1 MKLKELCS
9 DERPREKMMEKGASA
24 LSNAELVAILLRT
37 GTDRMNVLELSHE
50 LLKKAEGKLNN
61 IMNMP
66 CDSLCRINGIGPGKA
81 ITIAAAFELG
91 RRASLESIIDDKT
104 SISNP
109 RSVFRM
115 MLPLLRGLDHEECW
129 GIFLNRANYVIS
141 KECFSKGGLD
151 STVLDIKSI
160 VRKSLERKACGIII
174 VHNHP
179 SGSALPGESD
189 ISQTRKLKKAL
200 DTCGL
205 SLIDHIIIAED
216 SYFSFADE
224 RVMK

>member
-1 MKLKELCS
+1 
-9 DERPREKMMEKGASA
+9 
-24 LSNAELVAILLRT
+24 
-37 GTDRMNVLELSHE
+37 
-50 LLKKAEGKLNN
+50 
-61 IMNMP
+61 
-66 CDSLCRINGIGPGKA
+66 
-81 ITIAAAFELG
+81 
-91 RRASLESIIDDKT
+91 
-104 SISNP
+104 
-109 RSVFRM
+109 

-129 GIFLNRANYVIS
+129 GIFLNRANYVIG

-216 SYFSFADE
+216 SYYSFADE
-224 RVMK
+224 RLMK